1 MNQASASIRL
11 YFIIFTS
18 LLLLSA
24 CATAPEVSEEP
35 STSSDTPSESN
46 VVPPE
51 LIEQIEFLELIPPE
65 DTSMAAEAED
75 EPVIPSSLDRRIASD
90 SAIDSSSIVESLA
103 SAQAAEEAAAREA
116 AAQAAREAAAQAA
129 REAAVQ
135 AAREAAAQAAREAAA
150 QAAEEAAAQAEANK
164 NATKDANIS
173 LEQLLVEAEA
183 ALARSDYQKLR
194 TNLARV
200 QLVRANPEQQVRW
213 RILQAR
219 LALLDDD
226 LVGAQTYLSLDSSV
240 LRSVGRKWQVHWF
253 SARADYYAQSGD
265 RGLALKLRIEM
276 DRRLQA
282 EERIANQRDLV
293 VLLQGSSIEL
303 LEVLASETQIQPNVG
318 WYELGK
324 VLVANQDS
332 LILRSIALN
341 AWRQN
346 WFTHPAS
353 VNLDKLL
360 VMESD
365 PSGNIINNIGVIL
378 PLSGQFALFGE
389 AVQTGINLAA
399 TEYVF
404 QTGRVA
410 PQISY
415 FDSATA
421 AVTQLYSQAINGGAQ
436 LVIGPLLKQG
446 IADVNKV
453 GLSTPM
459 LALNYLDED
468 TAQSKLFQLG
478 ISVRDDVRF
487 VSEAAWGAGCLNAL
501 VLYADSEWSR
511 KAFDDFNRHWNRLGG
526 IVLDSA
532 QVSKEANLARII
544 SRLVQVD
551 DAQVEQAKSFFNRE
565 LNASEYEEFRSLG
578 RRSDAECLLLLVSD
592 DQARLIRPLL
602 AFYLANDLVI
612 YGTSRINRP
621 EFGREQ
627 NKDLD
632 GIYWSDIPWLSSLSS
647 TRKRLQLEPRYNT
660 LRAYE
665 RLVALGVDAFNI
677 FPYLTQLRA
686 NSDLVVQAT
695 TGELRLTEGQQI
707 RRTPELMRFIDGDL
721 TIVP

>member
-1 MNQASASIRL
+1 MTQASAPTKL
-11 YFIIFTS
+11 HFITFSS
-18 LLLLSA
+18 LLLLCA
-24 CATAPEVSEEP
+24 CATAPETSEPP
-35 STSSDTPSESN
+35 SRSSDAPSETI
-46 VVPPE
+46 VPPE
-51 LIEQIEFLELIPPE
+51 LVEQVEFLDLMPPE
-65 DTSMAAEAED
+65 GDAATSA
-75 EPVIPSSLDRRIASD
+75 SGLDRRMASD
-90 SAIDSSSIVESLA
+90 SDIDTSSIAESLA
-103 SAQAAEEAAAREA
+103 SAQAAEAAEAGENAAA
-116 AAQAAREAAAQAA
+116 
-129 REAAVQ
+129 
-135 AAREAAAQAAREAAA
+135 
-150 QAAEEAAAQAEANK
+150 
-164 NATKDANIS
+164 TDTNIS
-173 LEQLLVEAEA
+173 LEQLLQDAES
-183 ALARSDYQKLR
+183 ALASSDYQGLR
-194 TNLARV
+194 RSLARTSISD
-200 QLVRANPEQQVRW
+200 ASAEQQVRW
-213 RILQAR
+213 RILRAR
-219 LALLDDD
+219 LALIDDD
-226 LVGAQTYLSLDSSV
+226 LLGAQTYLSLDSAV
-240 LRSVGRKWQVHWF
+240 LRSVPRKWQARWF
-253 SARADYYAQSGD
+253 SARADFYLETGD
-265 RGLALKLRIEM
+265 RELALKLRIEM

-282 EERIANQRDLV
+282 EERIANQRDLI
-293 VLLQGSSIEL
+293 VLLQGSTTEL
-303 LEVLASETQIQPNVG
+303 LEALASETQIQPNVG

-324 VLVANQDS
+324 VLIANQDS

-360 VMESD
+360 VMEND
-365 PSGNIINNIGVIL
+365 PSGSIINNIGVIL
-378 PLSGQFALFGE
+378 PLSGPLAALGE
-389 AVQTGINLAA
+389 AVQTGINLAS

-415 FDSATA
+415 FDSATSE
-421 AVTQLYSQAINGGAQ
+421 VTQIYSQAVSNGAQ
-436 LVIGPLLKQG
+436 LVIGPLLKQE
-446 IADVNKV
+446 IAAVNAL

-459 LALNYLDED
+459 LALNYLDD
-468 TAQSKLFQLG
+468 DAAQTKLFQLG
-478 ISVRDDVRF
+478 LAVRDEVLF
-487 VSEAAWGAGCLNAL
+487 ISEAAWGAGCLNAL
-501 VLYADSEWSR
+501 VMYADSEWSR
-511 KAFDDFNRHWNRLGG
+511 NAFDDFTQHWNRLGG
-526 IVLDSA
+526 VVLDSA
-532 QVSKEANLARII
+532 QVSKEDNLARII

-602 AFYLANDLVI
+602 AFYLANDLVT

-647 TRKRLQLEPRYNT
+647 TRQRLQLEPRYNT

-686 NSDLVVQAT
+686 NPDITVRAT

>member
-1 MNQASASIRL
+1 MIQASALAKL
-11 YFIIFTS
+11 YFIIFSS

-24 CATAPEVSEEP
+24 CATAPELDQQEEP
-35 STSSDTPSESN
+35 SVSPDASVESS
-46 VVPPE
+46 VVPIE
-51 LIEQIEFLELIPPE
+51 LIEQVEFLELLPP
-65 DTSMAAEAED
+65 ED
-75 EPVIPSSLDRRIASD
+75 EPVIPSSLDRRMASD
-90 SAIDSSSIVESLA
+90 SDINSSIAESLA
-103 SAQAAEEAAAREA
+103 SAQAAEVAEAAE
-116 AAQAAREAAAQAA
+116 
-129 REAAVQ
+129 VSKNP
-135 AAREAAAQAAREAAA
+135 
-150 QAAEEAAAQAEANK
+150 EE
-164 NATKDANIS
+164 DANIS
-173 LEQLLVEAEA
+173 LSFEQILQDAET

-194 TNLARV
+194 ARLARTR
-200 QLVRANPEQQVRW
+200 LTTDATSEQQVRW

-226 LVGAQTYLSLDSSV
+226 LAAAQTYLSLDSAV
-240 LRSVGRKWQVHWF
+240 LRSVTRKWQANWF
-253 SARADYYAQSGD
+253 SARADYYAQSGN
-265 RGLALKLRIEM
+265 RELALKLRIEM

-293 VLLQGSSIEL
+293 VLLQDSSIEL
-303 LEVLASETQIQPNVG
+303 LAALASETQIRPNVG

-324 VLVANQDS
+324 VLIANQDS

-360 VMESD
+360 VMEDD
-365 PSGNIINNIGVIL
+365 PSGGIIDNIGVIL
-378 PLSGQFALFGE
+378 PLSGQLAALGE
-389 AVQTGINLAA
+389 AVQTGINLAS

-415 FDSATA
+415 FDSSTSEVTELYNQ
-421 AVTQLYSQAINGGAQ
+421 AVSRGAQ
-436 LVIGPLLKQG
+436 LVIGPLLKQE
-446 IADVNKV
+446 IAEVNAA
-453 GLSTPM
+453 GLSAPM

-468 TAQSKLFQLG
+468 SAQSQLFQLG
-478 ISVRDDVRF
+478 LSVRDDVLF
-487 VSEAAWGAGCLNAL
+487 ISEAAWGAGCLNAL

-511 KAFDDFNRHWNRLGG
+511 NAFEDFNQHWSRLGG
-526 IVLDSA
+526 VVLDSA

-551 DAQVEQAKSFFNRE
+551 DTQVEQAKSFFNRE
-565 LNASEYEEFRSLG
+565 LNASEYAEFRSLG
-578 RRSDAECLLLLVSD
+578 RRSDAECLLLLVPD
-592 DQARLIRPLL
+592 AQARLIRPLL
-602 AFYLANDLVI
+602 AFYLANDLVT

-621 EFGREQ
+621 EFDREQ

-632 GIYWSDIPWLSSLSS
+632 GIYWSDIPWLSNLSS
-647 TRKRLQLEPRYNT
+647 TRRRLQLEPSYNT

-686 NSDLVVQAT
+686 NPDLTIRAT
-695 TGELRLTEGQQI
+695 TGELRLTAGQQI